1 MKRFLY
7 KGIDTQGNQIN
18 GDCLADNKKQ
28 AIQNLLLKGI
38 VVNKIYDPSYYLK
51 FIPKN
56 NNDFEIIVNSLSNLL
71 SAGLPL
77 SDSLHFISTGTG
89 KQRIQNAASSIYFEI
104 KSGKTLS
111 ETLETYFENAPSFYT
126 ALIKTSEKIGKV
138 ETGLLTVSKMIVDE
152 KNKKM
157 EILTALSYPAI
168 LLFVMLGLVYFILNY
183 ALPNMLGSI
192 DLSGQLPL
200 PTKFLIFLK
209 NTVNPIILSIFS
221 LILLSCVLFIVRN
234 RLELFSNSI
243 DKVAFKIPLISNL
256 IKIAGKRI
264 LLKSFSIGLSGG
276 LDLLQVTNLVAQS
289 MPNILLKNK
298 LLKMSDDLQN
308 GDRFSDLLS
317 DSNILS
323 ETQIASIKIGD
334 ETDKLPQSFSILS
347 DQYEKN
353 LSNRL
358 KVGAKIIEPLIIIIF
373 GGIVLILALGI
384 ILPVLN
390 ATSNISF

>member
-1 MKRFLY
+1 M
-7 KGIDTQGNQIN
+7 
-18 GDCLADNKKQ
+18 
-28 AIQNLLLKGI
+28 
-38 VVNKIYDPSYYLK
+38 
-51 FIPKN
+51 
-56 NNDFEIIVNSLSNLL
+56 
-71 SAGLPL
+71 PL
-77 SDSLHFISTGTG
+77 SDSLHFISTGKG

-209 NTVNPIILSIFS
+209 NTANPIILSIFS

-234 RLELFSNSI
+234 RLEIFSNSI
-243 DKVAFKIPLISNL
+243 DKIVFKIPLISNL
-256 IKIAGKRI
+256 IKITGKRI
-264 LLKSFSIGLSGG
+264 LLKSYSIGLSGG